1 LIEKAVHGKCRQ
13 GDFSLRMNFSLGK
26 RAGMRYLQEKMLL
39 FAACGMEIVGLRME
53 FWTPK

>member
-1 LIEKAVHGKCRQ
+1 
-13 GDFSLRMNFSLGK
+13 MNFPLGK
-26 RAGMRYLQEKMLL
+26 RAGMSYLQEKMLL